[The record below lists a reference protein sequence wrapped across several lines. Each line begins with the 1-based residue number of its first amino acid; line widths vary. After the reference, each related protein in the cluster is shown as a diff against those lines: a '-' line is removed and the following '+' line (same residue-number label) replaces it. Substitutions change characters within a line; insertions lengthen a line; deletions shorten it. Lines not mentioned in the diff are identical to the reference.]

1 MGNKSN
7 TEIKVLTFYDGD
19 TEAIDAFADV
29 IRYKMRQ
36 RIRDGK
42 KLKITNETDGI
53 VCEGA
58 YNIIYGDLPGRYGMD
73 KDMMKINDDE
83 LENVSGGSWEE
94 NRQFLDILGTADPKK
109 LESLL
114 YAKYGI
120 QADLFNCPM
129 RNIYTDTYAHKPMTH
144 EEVIKR
150 LEESKFH

>member
-1 MGNKSN
+1 
-7 TEIKVLTFYDGD
+7 
-19 TEAIDAFADV
+19 
-29 IRYKMRQ
+29 
-36 RIRDGK
+36 
-42 KLKITNETDGI
+42 
-53 VCEGA
+53 
-58 YNIIYGDLPGRYGMD
+58 MD

-114 YAKYGI
+114 YAEYKI
-120 QADLFNCPM
+120 QADLFNSPM